1 MEKFKAPLFPG
12 PRGAGDTN
20 DWTRVHKLH
29 ITVSWWQHICAHFL
43 KNVVHLRIQLSQV
56 NVFILRTQ
64 FLQVNVTFAHIIF
77 SLINGMF
84 TLTRVYMY
92 RQANPVSKSKLYI
105 FIIHFIRQVAFNAQP
120 VVNI

>member
-1 MEKFKAPLFPG
+1 MA
-12 PRGAGDTN
+12 A
-20 DWTRVHKLH
+20 
-29 ITVSWWQHICAHFL
+29 
-43 KNVVHLRIQLSQV
+43 HLRTFFKECGSFAHTI
-56 NVFILRTQ
+56 IPGKRIHLRTQ

-105 FIIHFIRQVAFNAQP
+105 FIIHFIRQVAFKAQP